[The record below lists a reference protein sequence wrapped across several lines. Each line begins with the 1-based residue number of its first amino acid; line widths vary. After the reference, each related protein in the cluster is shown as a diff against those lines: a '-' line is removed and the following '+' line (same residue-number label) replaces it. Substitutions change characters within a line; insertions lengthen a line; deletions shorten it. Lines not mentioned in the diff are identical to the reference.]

1 MTHDPALPLGSHMR
15 REMAEQPRNLRDLV
29 DDFDATAAQVAHLV
43 RGGIAGVAFLARGS
57 SDNAALLGRYATE
70 IESGRPTSLIAP
82 SVSTAFGRGL
92 EHFAGWLVVALS
104 QSGQTPEIVRLATE
118 AKDAGA
124 RVVALTNDATSSLA
138 RTADLAVDLRS
149 GPELAVP
156 ATKSVTSQML
166 GVLAVA
172 AGLSTDGRL
181 SSASFSALPGDV
193 DALLADPAPVVAA
206 AAELAASNRL
216 AVVGRGTSYPAAL
229 ETALKLQETTGVM
242 AHGFSTADFRH
253 GPIAVCGP
261 DAPAV
266 LLAGSGP
273 ADDDTRDVREAL
285 RARGAR
291 TLLIGTATAEVAA
304 DIPYPPAATAAE
316 CILATVRGQQLA
328 LHLCQELGIDPD
340 QPPGLNKVT
349 LTH

>member
-1 MTHDPALPLGSHMR
+1 MR

-92 EHFAGWLVVALS
+92 EHFADWLVVALS

-118 AKDAGA
+118 AKHAGA
-124 RVVALTNDATSSLA
+124 RVVALTNDPTSSLA

-193 DALLADPAPVVAA
+193 DTLLADPAYVRAATAIADDIAALPPAQRSAVLEKLRSSGKSAVAFLERHPKTLLTAAGVTAFLATKDELLQAPTIAPDGTRTGGGIVHTVWHDVFNVVKSPLGMAGTVLVALAA
-206 AAELAASNRL
+206 GWAALRLWHTSRRLSIKRRAAE
-216 AVVGRGTSYPAAL
+216 
-229 ETALKLQETTGVM
+229 
-242 AHGFSTADFRH
+242 
-253 GPIAVCGP
+253 IA
-261 DAPAV
+261 
-266 LLAGSGP
+266 
-273 ADDDTRDVREAL
+273 AL
-285 RARGAR
+285 RAQ
-291 TLLIGTATAEVAA
+291 T
-304 DIPYPPAATAAE
+304 
-316 CILATVRGQQLA
+316 
-328 LHLCQELGIDPD
+328 
-340 QPPGLNKVT
+340 
-349 LTH
+349 